1 LQKEPAKHS
10 IKGVLAMI
18 VAQISDT
25 HIVPGDDAADAQD
38 AVAVHLNRAVDHL
51 MRLPARPDVVLITGD
66 CVNGGS
72 MAEYQRF
79 RRLIA
84 PLTMPVYIIPGNHD
98 DRVQLAALFGSQGSA
113 PLAGFVQYVV
123 DTWPVR
129 LIALDTNVPGKGEG
143 FLCDERLAW
152 LEQRLAEAPDRPTL
166 IFMHHPP
173 FLTGLAPLDQIGLIN
188 ADMLGALIARHPQVE
203 RIVAGH
209 VHSTMLRR
217 FHSTIAMTCSA
228 TYQQNF
234 PDLHRPERLAV
245 IIEPPACLLH
255 VWRESTGMLTHTN
268 LIGDY
273 GPLVE
278 LHDGTNWVPQNS

>member
-1 LQKEPAKHS
+1 
-10 IKGVLAMI
+10 MI
-18 VAQISDT
+18 IAQISDT
-25 HIVPGDDAADAQD
+25 HIVPGDASADPQD
-38 AVAVHLNRAVDHL
+38 AVVIHLNRAVDHL
-51 MRLPARPDVVLITGD
+51 LHLPARPDVVLITGD

-72 MAEYQRF
+72 PAEYQRF

-98 DRVQLAALFGSQGSA
+98 DRVPMAALFGSQGSM

-143 FLCDERLAW
+143 YLCAERLAW
-152 LEQRLAEAPDRPTL
+152 LEQRLAEAPERPTL

-173 FLTGLAPLDQIGLIN
+173 FPTGLAPLDMIGLTN
-188 ADMLGALIARHPQVE
+188 ADMLGAVIARHPQVE

-209 VHSTMLRR
+209 VHSTMVRR
-217 FHSTIAMTCSA
+217 FYGTIAMTCSA
-228 TYQQNF
+228 THQQIF
-234 PDLHRPERLAV
+234 PDLQHPERLAV
-245 IIEPPACLLH
+245 IMEPPACLVH

-268 LIGDY
+268 LIGDH
-273 GPLVE
+273 GPLVD
-278 LHDGTNWVPQNS
+278 LHDGTNWVPQT

>member
-1 LQKEPAKHS
+1 
-10 IKGVLAMI
+10 MI
-18 VAQISDT
+18 IAQISDP
-25 HIVPGDDAADAQD
+25 HIGLGADSADPQNEATAQ
-38 AVAVHLNRAVDHL
+38 LRRAVDHL

-72 MAEYQRF
+72 PAEYQRF

-98 DRVQLAALFGSQGSA
+98 DRVQMAALFGSQGSM

-143 FLCDERLAW
+143 YLCAERLAW
-152 LEQRLAEAPDRPTL
+152 LEQRLAEAPERPTL

-173 FLTGLAPLDQIGLIN
+173 FLTGLAPLDMIGLTN
-188 ADMLGALIARHPQVE
+188 ADMLGAVIARHPQVE

-209 VHSTMLRR
+209 VHSTMVRR
-217 FHSTIAMTCSA
+217 FYGTIAMSCSA
-228 TYQQNF
+228 THQQIF
-234 PDLHRPERLAV
+234 PDLQRPERLAV
-245 IIEPPACLLH
+245 IMEPPACLVH

-273 GPLVE
+273 GPLVD
-278 LHDGTNWVPQNS
+278 LHDGTNWVPQA